1 MVAEVVAEIGALGPA
16 LQRVVEAVV
25 AQSVEKLR
33 SKLVELERM
42 VLTLQ
47 ARIQTLEGHAPGA
60 AAACMDAGQIAR
72 QMAQD
77 IRGGGGYS
85 GGPPVSS
92 AAWVRGQGEDSRER
106 PPESHRS
113 QLPVKPPPPSIIVK
127 ENAANPAVRPPPDG
141 CQQDDN
147 KPRPRPKK
155 APPPLPGAAW
165 TEQSG
170 SSGG

>member
-1 MVAEVVAEIGALGPA
+1 MSTVAEVVAEIGALGPA
-16 LQRVVEAVV
+16 LQAAIEAVV

-33 SKLVELERM
+33 SKLVELESV

-77 IRGGGGYS
+77 NRGGGGYS

-106 PPESHRS
+106 PPESHRY
-113 QLPVKPPPPSIIVK
+113 QLPVKPPPLGIGVK
-127 ENAANPAVRPPPDG
+127 EKAARSAVKPPPVG
-141 CQQDDN
+141 FQQD
-147 KPRPRPKK
+147 PLPRPKK
-155 APPPLPGAAW
+155 APPPLPKAASQN
-165 TEQSG
+165 TYT
-170 SSGG
+170 